1 MTFRIY
7 TMTGKKPAKSDRYGV
22 YVIEAVNDEG
32 IPTRTWQRFGS
43 CTGATRNEAEVI
55 ILLAVL
61 KKLEQIRGAH
71 PKLNVEIYTESEH
84 LHRSVT
90 VWLKDWK
97 REGWKN
103 SKGETVAD
111 KKKWEELNALF
122 AHMEASW
129 HVEEEHPYRR
139 WMQYMIDRRKE
150 KPNV

>member
-22 YVIEAVNDEG
+22 YVIEAVNEEG
-32 IPTRTWQRFGS
+32 APIRTWQRFGS

-61 KKLEQIRGAH
+61 KKLEQIRGAR

-90 VWLKDWK
+90 VWMKDWK
-97 REGWKN
+97 RDGWKN
-103 SKGETVAD
+103 SKGEPIAD
-111 KKKWEELNALF
+111 RKRWEELELVF
-122 AHMEASW
+122 SQEEASW
-129 HVEEEHPYRR
+129 HVGEEHPYRR
-139 WMQYMIDRRKE
+139 WMQYMIKRKE